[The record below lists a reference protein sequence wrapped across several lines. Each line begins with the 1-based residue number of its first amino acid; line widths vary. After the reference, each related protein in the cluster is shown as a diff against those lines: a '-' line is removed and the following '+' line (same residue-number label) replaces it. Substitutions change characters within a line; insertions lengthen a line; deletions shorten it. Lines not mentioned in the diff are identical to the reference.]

1 MDQQE
6 LLPPEDAN
14 HVLPGAPPKNVTS
27 FEAKPEGVGQL
38 AIREEAPVAPAPLKQ
53 GKPLR
58 YSLPELREI
67 ANVFYSSGMF
77 KDVKSMQQ
85 AMVKVL
91 AGGEQGYGPYQS
103 MRAFHVIE
111 GKPVET
117 SGEISA
123 RIKRSKTHDYRHW
136 FIDETGEKWDP
147 ITGKNAALYGCVVV
161 IRIKDG
167 RKWVDQE
174 PVRFNMEDAKDAG
187 LAGKTNWKSYKR
199 AMLFARTITEAARAH
214 CADLFGGP
222 IYTPEELGADVQID
236 SAGDMV
242 IAGTLAAPP
251 PENGNGDKPAIDR
264 SVDNEQTRA
273 AGVKTC
279 TAFAS
284 NRKIPDEHR
293 HEIAQAF
300 FGKASTNELTTFELR
315 ELYDLLRE
323 YVKNRGEIDAEA
335 KGAVPIDD
343 FQTWLAYQ
351 VDKAKEAKAEAA
363 PA

>member
-6 LLPPEDAN
+6 LLPTQELLPPEEPSAE
-14 HVLPGAPPKNVTS
+14 PAAAPAVTGT
-27 FEAKPEGVGQL
+27 AV
-38 AIREEAPVAPAPLKQ
+38 AIREETPVAPAPLKQ

-77 KDVKSMQQ
+77 RDVKSMQQ

-117 SGEISA
+117 AGEISA

-136 FIDETGEKWDP
+136 FIDDKGEKWDP
-147 ITGKNAALYGCVVV
+147 IAGKNADLHGCVVV

-174 PVRFNMEDAKDAG
+174 PVRFNMEDARDAG

-222 IYTPEELGADVQID
+222 IYTPEELGANVEID
-236 SAGDMV
+236 ASGDMV
-242 IAGTLAAPP
+242 LAGSSALPPAPP
-251 PENGNGDKPAIDR
+251 PENGNGEKPAVDR
-264 SVDNEQTRA
+264 TVDNEQTRA
-273 AGVKTC
+273 TGVKTC

-300 FGKASTNELTTFELR
+300 FGRASTKELTTFELR
-315 ELYDLLRE
+315 QLYDLLRE
-323 YVKNRGEIDAEA
+323 YVKNRGEIPADA

-343 FQTWLAYQ
+343 FPTWLQYQ
-351 VDKAKEAKAEAA
+351 VDKAKEPQEAA
-363 PA
+363 GT